1 MAAEWS
7 DVGGGALLL
16 SQKLG
21 GLLKTGLPG
30 AVGWGPN
37 QMERMLYP
45 FLDSHQSWVVV
56 VVIVFLGLHARH
68 MEVPKLGV

>member
-30 AVGWGPN
+30 AVGWGLN

-45 FLDSHQSWVVV
+45 FLDSHQG
-56 VVIVFLGLHARH
+56 FLL
-68 MEVPKLGV
+68 LLLLLLSF